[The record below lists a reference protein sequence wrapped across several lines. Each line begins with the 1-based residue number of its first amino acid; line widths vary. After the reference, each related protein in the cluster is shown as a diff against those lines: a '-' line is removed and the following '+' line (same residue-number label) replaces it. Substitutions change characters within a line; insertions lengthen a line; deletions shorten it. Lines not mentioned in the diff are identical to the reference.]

1 MSIGQTINV
10 SLDSLL
16 DAVIYT
22 TRNILVPKGTLTLE
36 EFTSFTKLMTVPS
49 NATVLP
55 WVTFLDDMNEGYIV
69 EREDY
74 L

>member
-16 DAVIYT
+16 DAVIYMMKS
-22 TRNILVPKGTLTLE
+22 ILVPKGTLTLE

-55 WVTFLDDMNEGYIV
+55 STTSCEDLNEGYIV

-74 L
+74 I